1 MALRFRFVNGKRV
14 LRVTEFFNCVNVR
27 SSVVPDRS
35 FTIQEL
41 ARRMQNGLPMPQLT
55 SYQIYEDVG
64 MRIVSQPKDLISA
77 YNMAQE
83 IERNNN
89 TKESL
94 KREYESKINS
104 NVSKP
109 DNVAQSD
116 VKED

>member
-1 MALRFRFVNGKRV
+1 MALRFKFINGRRV
-14 LRVTEFFNCVNVR
+14 PRTTKFFTCVSVR
-27 SSVVPDRS
+27 PVVVPDRAYS
-35 FTIQEL
+35 VQEL

-55 SYQIYEDVG
+55 TYQIYEDVG
-64 MRIVSQPKDLISA
+64 LRIVSQPKDLISA

-104 NVSKP
+104 NVSKS
-109 DNVAQSD
+109 DNVAESD

>member
-1 MALRFRFVNGKRV
+1 MAIRFKYVDGVRV
-14 LRVTEFFNCVNVR
+14 PRYTKFFTCVSVR
-27 SSVVPDRS
+27 PMVVPDRA

-83 IERNNN
+83 IERNNA
-89 TKESL
+89 KKDDL
-94 KREYESKINS
+94 KREYENKMKDVHKSDL
-104 NVSKP
+104 P
-109 DNVAQSD
+109 PQSD
-116 VKED
+116 VEKD